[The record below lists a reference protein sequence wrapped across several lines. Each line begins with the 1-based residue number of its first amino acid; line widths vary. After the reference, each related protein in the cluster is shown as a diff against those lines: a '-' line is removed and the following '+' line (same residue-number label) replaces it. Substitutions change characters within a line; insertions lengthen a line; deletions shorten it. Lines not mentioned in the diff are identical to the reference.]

1 MSIVIY
7 RRIKSLHQSS
17 GLIQANIDVPGF
29 AVNCIH
35 GAIERK
41 RNRKTAIGL
50 IEQRPNQ
57 LKRNEFRAIAS
68 CGILN

>member
-17 GLIQANIDVPGF
+17 GLIQANIDIPGF

-35 GAIERK
+35 GANEPERH
-41 RNRKTAIGL
+41 RKIATGL
-50 IEQRPNQ
+50 IEQLPNQ
-57 LKRNEFRAIAS
+57 LQRNEFRAIAL